1 MLGKTLR
8 GDQNRPSYCA
18 MVFALSNNENLP
30 NRRGRPKIN
39 LMDEIKKELERRHI
53 TMKSPDDL
61 RRLREIAGNEKICL
75 VYGETG

>member
-1 MLGKTLR
+1 
-8 GDQNRPSYCA
+8 

-30 NRRGRPKIN
+30 NRRGRLKIN

-61 RRLREIAGNEKICL
+61 RRLREIAGNEENWL
-75 VYGETG
+75 SLW